1 MCCSYIQLKLKPF
14 CLRSQLC
21 SQWQIRGKTCQ
32 RHRSANFAQLANQR
46 QNLNQ
51 RHRSD
56 SEPRCMHMMHI
67 TNNSKRAVMR
77 ELKLYT
83 ESGSGRGTSNGI
95 WDGQLAVQKS
105 KIISEQAFFVGK
117 PRSLV
122 AGIFVVSKP
131 NFITGFDGVFC
142 CVCASGFHVTD
153 ASICV
158 MLLSTSACG
167 ILPFDACSQM

>member
-105 KIISEQAFFVGK
+105 KIISEQAFFCGQTK
-117 PRSLV
+117 IIGGRHFL
-122 AGIFVVSKP
+122 VSKP
-131 NFITGFDGVFC
+131 NFITGFDGFFFALQVFMLQMHLFVWC
-142 CVCASGFHVTD
+142 C
-153 ASICV
+153 
-158 MLLSTSACG
+158 
-167 ILPFDACSQM
+167 